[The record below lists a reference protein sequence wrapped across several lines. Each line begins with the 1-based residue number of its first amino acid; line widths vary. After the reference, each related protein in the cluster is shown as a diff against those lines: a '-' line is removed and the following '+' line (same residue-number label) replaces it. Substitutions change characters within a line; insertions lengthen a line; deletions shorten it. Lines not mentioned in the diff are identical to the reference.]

1 MEPAGSFQYQPA
13 FELDGASADELLEF
27 EDIRGITDSK
37 EICRTIID
45 YQFEDE
51 EAQVIYGEI
60 GDADKTAKFFVRTL
74 FGEGSELEEAKIYV
88 PEDQE
93 KYPTANEFFYGIN
106 AEEESEAA
114 GKASRVEDIAY
125 NFKTGTI
132 MILDAQQLKEQAEL
146 EEEQQ

>member
-1 MEPAGSFQYQPA
+1 MQPAGSFQYQPA
-13 FELDGASADELLEF
+13 FELDKVSADELLEF
-27 EDIRGITDSK
+27 EDITDITESK

-45 YQFEDE
+45 YEFEDE

-60 GDADKTAKFFVRTL
+60 GDTEKTAKFFVRTL

-106 AEEESEAA
+106 TEEENEAA
-114 GKASRVEDIAY
+114 SKASRVEDIAY

-132 MILDAQQLKEQAEL
+132 MILDAEQLKEQVQAEK
-146 EEEQQ
+146 Q